1 MTIKLFLIYMFNS
14 NDQGT
19 GTWENAYVDFSNYLR
34 VLVRWF
40 LSLLKARVL
49 CLKHSI
55 SDLIM

>member
-1 MTIKLFLIYMFNS
+1 MFDS

-19 GTWENAYVDFSNYLR
+19 GIWENAYIDFSNYLW

-40 LSLLKARVL
+40 LSLVKARVL
-49 CLKHSI
+49 CLKHII